1 MRKKRIL
8 AVLLSSAIA
17 FSGMPGN
24 VFAAT
29 IKIGDTFSAS
39 KNFVYEGYSID
50 TDYQG
55 DKCILLFF
63 DYTNKKSQPM
73 SAMDEFYIQAL
84 KMEFHLTGRI

>member
-1 MRKKRIL
+1 MKKKRIL

-50 TDYQG
+50 TDYKDQLV
-55 DKCILLFF
+55 IVN
-63 DYTNKKSQPM
+63 T
-73 SAMDEFYIQAL
+73 
-84 KMEFHLTGRI
+84 

>member
-1 MRKKRIL
+1 MKKKRIL

-39 KNFVYEGYSID
+39 KNFVYEG
-50 TDYQG
+50 
-55 DKCILLFF
+55 
-63 DYTNKKSQPM
+63 
-73 SAMDEFYIQAL
+73 
-84 KMEFHLTGRI
+84 